1 MVTSALTGN
10 PVACRHSFDKARG
23 DHGAAFLPAD
33 QELGENLI
41 EI

>member
-10 PVACRHSFDKARG
+10 RVARRRGFDKAG
-23 DHGAAFLPAD
+23 GGPGAVRLPAD
-33 QELGENLI
+33 QELGESLI